1 MTHLGVG
8 LFALLAWPPCV
19 RLLESQLVLQMGVQM
34 PLLAVSG
41 YLASRELAR
50 RRNPRWNDDGLP
62 GLIVAISV
70 ALVWMLPRS
79 MDAALASGTVEL
91 AKFVS
96 LPLLVGAPLAASWPR
111 AHSIARGFV
120 LANLLSKLAVLGW
133 LYAAAPVRIC
143 NYYLA
148 SDQPIAAAALFAAA
162 ALLGLGLAAR
172 LLFGAGASGVTSSSS
187 LAPPAARREQRAA
200 PADASGAPSFR

>member
-1 MTHLGVG
+1 MTQLGVG

-19 RLLESQLVLQMGVQM
+19 RLLESQLVLQMVVQM

-41 YLASRELAR
+41 YLAARPLLRE
-50 RRNPRWNDDGLP
+50 RNPRWNDNGLP

-70 ALVWMLPRS
+70 GMVWMLPRS
-79 MDAALASGTVEL
+79 MDAALASGAVEI

-96 LPLLVGAPLAASWPR
+96 LPLLVGAPLAASWSR
-111 AHSIARGFV
+111 AGPIARGFV
-120 LANLLSKLAVLGW
+120 LARLALLGW
-133 LYAAAPVRIC
+133 LYAAAPVRVC

-162 ALLGLGLAAR
+162 ALLGLGLGAR
-172 LLFGAGASGVTSSSS
+172 LLFGPGPDAVTSPTPPV
-187 LAPPAARREQRAA
+187 LPAARRAHRALA
-200 PADASGAPSFR
+200 ADASSAPFCR